1 MMDNEKILKLF
12 KQFAGDPLDIK
23 GLVVTP
29 VKVEKWPNT
38 MKLGPRSGQGV
49 NMYFRVKNPNDIS
62 YFSPIVENYI
72 LDETDNFG
80 EFVNQKIG
88 VYFVPSFKE
97 GIYLSEELKSKIQ
110 KVFDS
115 VKVIEFTTGTP
126 FIGYERYKLFIESV
140 GVSTAYWDNDS
151 FYIMN
156 NVRAVRA
163 EKNGDWWDPKVVVS
177 EYLNVFLPDKE
188 SYWEAENLYKQIDY
202 ILDDYP
208 LFVDLF
214 SNTSGYYDTKFIQ

>member
-29 VKVEKWPNT
+29 VKVEPSFKRKDRT
-38 MKLGPRSGQGV
+38 
-49 NMYFRVKNPNDIS
+49 NMYFRVQSPNDIS
-62 YFSPIVENYI
+62 YFSPIVQNYI
-72 LDETDNFG
+72 YDETEEFG
-80 EFVNQKIG
+80 DFINEKID
-88 VYFVPSFKE
+88 VFFVPSFKL
-97 GIYLSEELKSKIQ
+97 GVYLNDELKSKIQ

-126 FIGYERYKLFIESV
+126 FIGYERYKLFIKSV
-140 GVSTAYWDNDS
+140 GVSTAFWDDES

-156 NVRAVRA
+156 NVKAVRA

-177 EYLNVFLPDKE
+177 EYIDGFLIDKE
-188 SYWEAENLYKQIDY
+188 NYWESENLYPQIDN
-202 ILDDYP
+202 ILNDYP
-208 LFVDLF
+208 LFTDPYG
-214 SNTSGYYDTKFIQ
+214 NTAGYYDTKFIQ

>member
-1 MMDNEKILKLF
+1 MDNEKILKLF
-12 KQFAGDPLDIK
+12 KQFAGDPLDIH
-23 GLVVTP
+23 GLMVTP
-29 VKVEKWPNT
+29 VKVEPSFKRKDRT
-38 MKLGPRSGQGV
+38 
-49 NMYFRVKNPNDIS
+49 NMYFRVQNPNDVS

-72 LDETDNFG
+72 YDETGDFG
-80 EFVNQKIG
+80 NFVNKEIE
-88 VYFVPSFKE
+88 VFFVPSFKE

-140 GVSTAYWDNDS
+140 GVSTAFWDNDS

-163 EKNGDWWDPKVVVS
+163 EKNGDRWDPKVVVS
-177 EYLNVFLPDKE
+177 EYIDGFLIDKE
-188 SYWEAENLYKQIDY
+188 NYWETENLYPQIDN
-202 ILDDYP
+202 ILNDYP
-208 LFVDLF
+208 LFVD
-214 SNTSGYYDTKFIQ
+214 SYANTAGYYDTKFIQ